1 MGKRDN
7 FRRGTVELMVLCLL
21 SETDLYGYQI
31 VQAIADRSEGAI
43 QVQIGTLYPVLYKLT
58 EEGYIT
64 DTEVSVGKRRVRV
77 YYHLEPSGKKLLDD
91 LFAEYLAFENGLSK
105 VLSVYASTIKEDKQD
120 E

>member
-21 SETDLYGYQI
+21 SESDLYGYQI
-31 VQAIADRSEGAI
+31 VQAIAERSEGAI

-64 DTEVSVGKRRVRV
+64 DTEVSVGKRRVRI

-91 LFAEYLAFENGLSK
+91 LLSEYLVFEHGLAK
-105 VLSVYASTIKEDKQD
+105 VLAAYNPSTREDKQD

>member
-7 FRRGTVELMVLCLL
+7 FRKGTVELMVLCLL
-21 SETDLYGYQI
+21 SESDLYGYQI
-31 VQAIADRSEGAI
+31 VQAIAERSEGII

-64 DTEVSVGKRRVRV
+64 DTEVPAGKRRVRV
-77 YYHLEPSGKKLLDD
+77 YYHLEPSGQKLLDD
-91 LFAEYLAFENGLSK
+91 LLSEYLSFEHGLSK
-105 VLSVYASTIKEDKQD
+105 VLAAYNPSSKEDKQD